1 MEYNEGVEI
10 IRKKITMNKLVKCSA
25 AAILAASLFS
35 MSGQSVNAAT
45 GYQRLTHN
53 AYAYTY
59 SGKRAN
65 NKLYK
70 KGSKVKVIGSITL
83 NGKKYNII
91 SGNVYIKASNFAKRR
106 SSTLGGGYETQ
117 LLHNSYVYNAK
128 GQRIKGKKLLKN
140 HSVTCYGNPIRIHG
154 KKYIQV
160 GKGQFVR
167 LSNVLYSYDGPTGSD
182 SLNHTHHNASS
193 NTSNTTKRNSSNNSS
208 NSTTSNGSNSS
219 SQSNSSS
226 SSSNTT
232 NGSSTT
238 SKSTSG
244 SSTTDKKDSNKP
256 DTNKKDQSKPDSK
269 TPSKSGDN
277 KGNKPS
283 DSKNTGKN
291 SSKADTSLA
300 TDADYVA
307 LYEAMQKAV
316 NPASREYATLTKRE
330 AFDEAYQKASNY
342 LHAYQFNDPTP
353 TATVSDIKKAIS
365 DLNTTLNNLNG
376 TIIENEMPRVSIE
389 VLPNNTRKILWAN
402 DQQKQ
407 KVLDIANQIYGSKD
421 ARFVKL
427 TDDSE
432 IVLTNCFGVKNCII
446 SANDLVKARYIYDN

>member
-65 NKLYK
+65 KKLYK

-91 SGNVYIKASNFAKRR
+91 SGNVYIKASNFSKRR
-106 SSTLGGGYETQ
+106 SSTLAGGYETQ

-182 SLNHTHHNASS
+182 SLNHIHHNVS
-193 NTSNTTKRNSSNNSS
+193 NNTTKRNSSNSSTSTANNSS
-208 NSTTSNGSNSS
+208 A
-219 SQSNSSS
+219 QNSSS
-226 SSSNTT
+226 STSKATSGN
-232 NGSSTT
+232 STT

-244 SSTTDKKDSNKP
+244 SSTTDKKDSSKQ
-256 DTNKKDQSKPDSK
+256 DTSKKDSNKKDQSKSDSK

-277 KGNKPS
+277 KGNNPS
-283 DSKNTGKN
+283 DSKNTGKEN
-291 SSKADTSLA
+291 SNVKPTQ
-300 TDADYVA
+300 ADYNA
-307 LYEAMQKAV
+307 LADAIINAREANYQMSSYSKKKIYDAAMERANDYIDSRNSFSNNFSQADIQKA
-316 NPASREYATLTKRE
+316 T
-330 AFDEAYQKASNY
+330 
-342 LHAYQFNDPTP
+342 
-353 TATVSDIKKAIS
+353 S
-365 DLNTTLNNLNG
+365 DLNTAVANLDWKDEIAKFP
-376 TIIENEMPRVSIE
+376 TIIVETDKGGMPKWDWTPAKEQQVLNVVNEIYGTTSAHFLSGRPNNDVIVLVPHFGSPQRIETWEFIKRVS
-389 VLPNNTRKILWAN
+389 PNGER
-402 DQQKQ
+402 
-407 KVLDIANQIYGSKD
+407 IY
-421 ARFVKL
+421 
-427 TDDSE
+427 
-432 IVLTNCFGVKNCII
+432 
-446 SANDLVKARYIYDN
+446 